1 MKKLKDIFVKM
12 FNRIKN
18 VFRAPTC
25 IYGPPPQ
32 CYYGPPPK
40 DLYGPL
46 EPEEVEPDYSEKI
59 LSNKNED
66 DSEKNKE

>member
-1 MKKLKDIFVKM
+1 MEKLKDFFVKI
-12 FNRIKN
+12 FNRMKN
-18 VFRAPTC
+18 VFQAPKC
-25 IYGPPPQ
+25 V
-32 CYYGPPPK
+32 YGPPPK